1 MLPVGL
7 QQIASRHYTQSF
19 SAQPVPHKIIYDIL
33 DGSRSL
39 PTSANT
45 QPWTIIVTQG
55 STCDQLSEKMVQLQV
70 QGAPVHLI
78 ICAPQQCIAEGV
90 DGIPIDMGTLLTSIL
105 LGAHSYGLG
114 AKPQF
119 SGAKYDAVCREVL
132 GKEQLPDDL
141 MIICGLSIG
150 WPADGVDPRMT
161 SGFPPML
168 GVDETTR
175 WKTCDLNWI
184 SGNGG
189 AAGNSGEQSLLEL
202 IKSRHCSHTLDTA
215 RPVPRDILVA
225 ILEAAQNAPSLNN
238 TVPWRTTVIQ
248 GEARDKLSKSM
259 LEYFDGGNDGKH
271 TYKKYST
278 KNTAQMQKGQDIYG
292 YELYEVR
299 YGLDRNDKVARRQKY
314 RPNYEFWGGPVML
327 LLTIPKSAVLGTWVD
342 IGSFMYSI
350 LLGMHCYGLGGKPL
364 GSTAKYTN
372 VIQEVLGKEAMP
384 DDEHLVCGLT
394 IGWPCDGRDPRS
406 TPDFFPSRLPLEE
419 TTRWVVDSAWSA

>member
-1 MLPVGL
+1 M
-7 QQIASRHYTQSF
+7 
-19 SAQPVPHKIIYDIL
+19 IYDIL

-55 STCDQLSEKMVQLQV
+55 VMRDQLSEKMLTLQV
-70 QGAPVHLI
+70 MGAPVHLI
-78 ICAPQQCIAEGV
+78 ICAPHKQCVAEGV
-90 DGIPIDMGTLLTSIL
+90 DGIPIDMGTLLTATL

-114 AKPQF
+114 CMPQL

-132 GKEQLPDDL
+132 GKNQLSDDL

-150 WPADGVDPRMT
+150 WPADGVDPRLS
-161 SGFPPML
+161 SGFFPTKL
-168 GVDETTR
+168 GVNETIR
-175 WKTCDLNWI
+175 WKTCDSNWL

-215 RPVPRDILVA
+215 RPVPRDILCA
-225 ILEAAQNAPSLNN
+225 ILEAAQHAPSLKN
-238 TVPWRTTVIQ
+238 TQPWRVTVIQ
-248 GEARDKLSKSM
+248 GEARDKLSKAM
-259 LEYFDGGNDGKH
+259 LEHFDAGNDGKH

-278 KNTAQMQKGQDIYG
+278 ENTAQMQKGKDTYG

-299 YGLDRNDKVARRQKY
+299 YGLERGDMVARRHKY

-327 LLTIPKSAVLGTWVD
+327 LLTIPKNTNMDAWVD
-342 IGSFMYSI
+342 IGSFMYTI

-364 GSTAKYTN
+364 GSTAKYTDI
-372 VIQEVLGKEAMP
+372 IQGALGKEAMP

-394 IGWPCDGRDPRS
+394 IGWPCDGRDPRK

-419 TTRWVVDSAWSA
+419 TTRWVVDSAWSD